1 MNRLILIAGVAALLG
16 AAGTSASVA
25 QTQAPARPP
34 AVQAAPAPAAPDMG
48 MPGRDGRGGM
58 HRERGGRMGRG
69 GLTVQEAQA
78 RNAAMFAQLDANRDG
93 RGTFEE
99 FRAFQE
105 RRRLE
110 RQRQAFQ
117 GLSGGQDSIT
127 LDQLNARTAERFSRR
142 DARRGGGGEGGGR

>member
-1 MNRLILIAGVAALLG
+1 MNRLILIAGVTALLG
-16 AAGTSASVA
+16 AAGASASLA
-25 QTQAPARPP
+25 QTQGQARPP
-34 AVQAAPAPAAPDMG
+34 AAQAAPAPGAPGMA

-58 HRERGGRMGRG
+58 HRGRGGRMGRG

-78 RNAAMFAQLDANRDG
+78 RNATMFAQLDANRDG
-93 RGTFEE
+93 RASFEE

-117 GLSGGQDSIT
+117 SLSGGQDSVT
-127 LDQLNARTAERFSRR
+127 LDQLNARTAERFSQR
-142 DARRGGGGEGGGR
+142 DARRGGGGGGGGR